1 MAVRLILA
9 FMDERTNT
17 AKKSPAGRRGGTRMT
32 GGWGCIR
39 PRSLSVSAWRRRAG
53 PVKAGFTR
61 RGAYQTDRL
70 PAAVGKRRRL
80 PLWCEIDAP
89 AGIAMTAAIAALP
102 RYRRGDEFASSL
114 LHGLG
119 IVLSIGGLAVLVTF
133 AALRGDARA
142 VTASAVYGVT
152 LILLYTAS
160 TLYHAIPNVT
170 AKPLLRTLD
179 HIAIYLLIAGTYT
192 PFTLLALPGVWGW
205 SLFAAVWTL
214 ALVGSVLELGW
225 FRRWRKLAVLLYVGM
240 GWIGMLAFKPLAAHL
255 QAGGMALLIGGG
267 VAYTLGVPFYL
278 WRKLP
283 YQHTLWHAFV
293 LAGSVLHYFAVL
305 LYVLPVAA

>member
-1 MAVRLILA
+1 
-9 FMDERTNT
+9 
-17 AKKSPAGRRGGTRMT
+17 MT
-32 GGWGCIR
+32 
-39 PRSLSVSAWRRRAG
+39 VAT
-53 PVKAGFTR
+53 V
-61 RGAYQTDRL
+61 
-70 PAAVGKRRRL
+70 
-80 PLWCEIDAP
+80 
-89 AGIAMTAAIAALP
+89 ALP

-114 LHGLG
+114 LHCLG
-119 IVLSIGGLAVLVTF
+119 IVLSIVGLAALVAF
-133 AALRGDARA
+133 AAQRGAALDVVAC
-142 VTASAVYGVT
+142 AVYGVT

-160 TLYHAIPNVT
+160 TLYHAIPVVA

-192 PFTLLALPGVWGW
+192 PFTLIALPGAWGW

-214 ALVGSVLELGW
+214 ALVGSVLELGG

-255 QAGGMALLIGGG
+255 QAGGMDLLVGGG

-278 WRKLP
+278 WRRLP

-305 LYVLPVAA
+305 LYVLPAGSLGT